1 MRKTPI
7 ILAAAALMVGLAC
20 SGAPN
25 DDDSDTAGPQQI
37 GTTAQEAA
45 ATSAPPAGPIT
56 AFADGTYQI
65 GAGAGLVP
73 PGTYKTTVP
82 ADSRNCYWE
91 RQKAFGGGIDAIIA
105 NDNHNPGEP
114 VIVTI
119 APTDKGF
126 KTSGCGTWK
135 Q

>member
-1 MRKTPI
+1 MKTPAI
-7 ILAAAALMVGLAC
+7 ILAVAALAVGLAC
-20 SGAPN
+20 SGDPK
-25 DDDSDTAGPQQI
+25 SDTPNAGPQQ
-37 GTTAQEAA
+37 TTAA
-45 ATSAPPAGPIT
+45 ATSAPPAGPVT

-82 ADSRNCYWE
+82 ADSSNCYWE
-91 RQKAFGGGIDAIIA
+91 RQKSFGGGVDAIIA
-105 NDNHNPGEP
+105 NGNQGAGEP

-135 Q
+135 P